1 MTNIDT
7 QETDD
12 SVYSHLNRI
21 HWTKKK
27 PRHMTL
33 EIQVLDWDRH
43 KNKSL
48 LFTASKLDMSGA
60 GIFVMSSNMCKNVS
74 ITYIYS

>member
-1 MTNIDT
+1 
-7 QETDD
+7 
-12 SVYSHLNRI
+12 
-21 HWTKKK
+21 
-27 PRHMTL
+27 MTL

-60 GIFVMSSNMCKNVS
+60 GIIIPFSTMLDV
-74 ITYIYS
+74 

>member
-1 MTNIDT
+1 
-7 QETDD
+7 
-12 SVYSHLNRI
+12 
-21 HWTKKK
+21 
-27 PRHMTL
+27 MTL